1 MHCLTLS
8 EALRTE
14 QKYQPQGL
22 CGKQV
27 QQFSRGVRKQS
38 RVFLS
43 QWPWVLVW
51 EDFVKFY
58 WRKTISCGDHKGF
71 RSDLSCSRDY
81 HNPMLIEVVT
91 SMNADAKERL
101 GVGRLLSGQLWL

>member
-51 EDFVKFY
+51 EDFVNFIGE
-58 WRKTISCGDHKGF
+58 RPFPAVIIRDSVLTFLAHGITIILC
-71 RSDLSCSRDY
+71 
-81 HNPMLIEVVT
+81 
-91 SMNADAKERL
+91 
-101 GVGRLLSGQLWL
+101 